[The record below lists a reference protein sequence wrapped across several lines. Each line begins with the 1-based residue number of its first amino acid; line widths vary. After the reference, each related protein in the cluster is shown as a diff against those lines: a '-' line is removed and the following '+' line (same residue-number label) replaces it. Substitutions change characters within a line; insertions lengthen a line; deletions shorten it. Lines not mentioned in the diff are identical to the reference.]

1 MNPLKKIAAITA
13 FAVLGFQ
20 QARASDIL
28 TITIPKHS
36 QLTPVQR
43 LNRQGVEAVKQHHY
57 EKAASL
63 FYKAYL
69 FDPGD
74 PFTLN
79 NLGYISE
86 LDGELDRASKFYALA
101 SEQGSNAN
109 IDMSSSQQLQGKP
122 LLSTFEGLQDV
133 SMRVNHL
140 NVEAMVLLSEHRG
153 AEAIALLQKALPLDE
168 RNLFTLNN
176 LGVANETI
184 GDYVGALNSYR
195 AVADE
200 HSSEAVI
207 ETLDRSWRGRPVS
220 EMAAANAKRL
230 QERIKKIDTAELSAS
245 TLTIHG
251 VAAANRNDW
260 TEAKE
265 DFVHAFTL
273 TPVNAFSLNNRGY
286 VAEMDGDLETAEYF
300 YRKAQHATGSSDRVG
315 HATQQGAEGQ
325 RLSTVATDSNHD
337 VDDELDR
344 YSESRHRQT
353 GSIELTVRGDTPGK
367 DSGAV
372 PAIPTPSA
380 VPPAA
385 ITTVPQTK

>member
-1 MNPLKKIAAITA
+1 
-13 FAVLGFQ
+13 
-20 QARASDIL
+20 
-28 TITIPKHS
+28 
-36 QLTPVQR
+36 
-43 LNRQGVEAVKQHHY
+43 VKQHQY

-86 LDGELDRASKFYALA
+86 LDGDLDRANKFYALA
-101 SEQGSNAN
+101 AEQGSSVN
-109 IDMSSSQQLQGKP
+109 IDMSSSKQLQGKP

-153 AEAIALLQKALPLDE
+153 TEAITLLRKALPLDE

-176 LGVANETI
+176 LGVADETI
-184 GDYVGALNSYR
+184 GDYEGALKSYS

-200 HSSEAVI
+200 HSSEPVI

-220 EMAAANAKRL
+220 ELAAANARRL
-230 QERIKKIDTAELSAS
+230 KERMKKIDTAELSAS
-245 TLTIHG
+245 ALTLHG
-251 VAAANRNDW
+251 IAAVNRNDW

-300 YRKAQHATGSSDRVG
+300 YRKAQRATGSSDRVG
-315 HATQQGAEGQ
+315 HATQQAAEGQ
-325 RLSTVATDSNHD
+325 RLSAVATDSHHD
-337 VDDELDR
+337 VDSELDR
-344 YSESRHRQT
+344 YSQNRHRET
-353 GSIELTVRGDTPGK
+353 GSIELALRGNELGE

-372 PAIPTPSA
+372 PASRAPSD

-385 ITTVPQTK
+385 VPAVPQPK